1 MHGNAYKRVL
11 KATNMSLLMLLL
23 LNKEVADPVGFW
35 VQSEGGTKGR
45 KRSPGNRVRCQ
56 WVAKGASEWKGR

>member
-1 MHGNAYKRVL
+1 
-11 KATNMSLLMLLL
+11 MSLLMLLL
-23 LNKEVADPVGFW
+23 RNKEVADPVGFW

-56 WVAKGASEWKGR
+56 RVAKGASEWKGR